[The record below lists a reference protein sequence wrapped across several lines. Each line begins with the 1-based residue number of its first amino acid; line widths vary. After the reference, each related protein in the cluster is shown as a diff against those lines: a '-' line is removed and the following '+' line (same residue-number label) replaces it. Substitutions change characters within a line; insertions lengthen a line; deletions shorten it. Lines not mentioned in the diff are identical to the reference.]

1 MASRCPCGEK
11 AIRDNLSATVQYR
24 NRGGAPGAPPL
35 RLPSPNTQHPTIYL
49 YPHRLST
56 HLSSSHHS
64 LLRSSS
70 SLSQIPMNQTSFQD
84 LFNAALQD
92 YENQTGTSL
101 INHPF
106 SEQLEACD
114 SVDSITA
121 ILQEQA
127 QIFRKFKGDD
137 GKLMKSLNCSVD
149 VLYTLSTTILGEG
162 IGVVRQKT
170 FISVPCF

>member
-1 MASRCPCGEK
+1 
-11 AIRDNLSATVQYR
+11 
-24 NRGGAPGAPPL
+24 
-35 RLPSPNTQHPTIYL
+35 
-49 YPHRLST
+49 
-56 HLSSSHHS
+56 
-64 LLRSSS
+64 
-70 SLSQIPMNQTSFQD
+70 MNQTSFQD

-170 FISVPCF
+170 SISVPCFDGYSKAFPPAKAIFTGIAILLAVGLSSDPIYISS

>member
-1 MASRCPCGEK
+1 MS
-11 AIRDNLSATVQYR
+11 
-24 NRGGAPGAPPL
+24 
-35 RLPSPNTQHPTIYL
+35 
-49 YPHRLST
+49 
-56 HLSSSHHS
+56 
-64 LLRSSS
+64 
-70 SLSQIPMNQTSFQD
+70 QTSFQD

-106 SEQLEACD
+106 AKQLEACD

-121 ILQEQA
+121 FFKNKA
-127 QIFRKFKGDD
+127 QIFRKFRGDD

-162 IGVVRQKT
+162 IGLVSPNT
-170 FISVPCF
+170 FISVLCFQIVILQAFPPANAIFTGIAVLLAVCSFPQIHLHIFVTSKSRRRSKTFSASYGALIDFFAVLRELPRQA

>member
-1 MASRCPCGEK
+1 MRFPH
-11 AIRDNLSATVQYR
+11 LS
-24 NRGGAPGAPPL
+24 L
-35 RLPSPNTQHPTIYL
+35 YL
-49 YPHRLST
+49 YAHLPST
-56 HLSSSHHS
+56 HLSSAR
-64 LLRSSS
+64 LL
-70 SLSQIPMNQTSFQD
+70 LAQILMSQASFQD

-92 YENQTGTSL
+92 YEDQTGTCLNS
-101 INHPF
+101 HPF
-106 SEQLEACD
+106 SEKLEACD

-127 QIFRKFKGDD
+127 QIVRKFKGDN

-149 VLYTLSTTILGEG
+149 LLYTLSTSTILGEG

>member
-1 MASRCPCGEK
+1 MLSAQRSAPNK
-11 AIRDNLSATVQYR
+11 AIPDNLSATAIEILYLKG
-24 NRGGAPGAPPL
+24 RGSEASPPL
-35 RLPSPNTQHPTIYL
+35 TLTFTPTV
-49 YPHRLST
+49 YPPT
-56 HLSSSHHS
+56 YC
-64 LLRSSS
+64 LLTAVWSS
-70 SLSQIPMNQTSFQD
+70 SLSQILMSQTSFQD

-114 SVDSITA
+114 SVDSITS

-127 QIFRKFKGDD
+127 KIFRKFKGDD

-162 IGVVRQKT
+162 IGVVSRNT
-170 FISVPCF
+170 FISVLCF

>member
-1 MASRCPCGEK
+1 MS
-11 AIRDNLSATVQYR
+11 
-24 NRGGAPGAPPL
+24 
-35 RLPSPNTQHPTIYL
+35 
-49 YPHRLST
+49 
-56 HLSSSHHS
+56 
-64 LLRSSS
+64 
-70 SLSQIPMNQTSFQD
+70 QTSFQG

-114 SVDSITA
+114 SVDSITT

-162 IGVVRQKT
+162 IGVVSLEDIHQCSLLLTVVLRHSLPRKQY
-170 FISVPCF
+170 SLESLSYSP